1 MFDPQDQWKN
11 VRQSATQFRGSVG
24 GSSLPLRVG
33 VGVFFLLV
41 LGPLILSGLFA
52 LVVAATCSLVVVLI
66 QHLVNLCF
74 DIFSAGDGRGRKN
87 VRVVRRSK
95 L

>member
-52 LVVAATCSLVVVLI
+52 LVVAVTCSLVAVLI
-66 QHLVNLCF
+66 QRLVKLCF
-74 DIFSAGDGRGRKN
+74 DIFSSGDGWGRKN
-87 VRVVRRSK
+87 VKVVRRSK